1 MRRIS
6 IGPFN
11 RVEGDLEVTL
21 EVEGGRVA
29 RARVVS
35 PLYRG
40 FERMLE
46 GRDARDALALVPRIC
61 GICSI
66 SQSMAAAAAL
76 RAFSGARP
84 PANALLASA
93 LLHAAENVADHLT
106 HFHLFF
112 MPDFTRD
119 HYSDRWWF
127 GEVRDRFATMKGAA
141 VRPMLRARAEL
152 LHITGILAGKWP
164 HTLAIQPGGLTRAPE
179 RGDIQRLRLVLHAFR
194 RHAEERLF
202 GAPLEE
208 VAALDGMNALLAFAG
223 ERERPRGD
231 FGLFALL
238 AEDLDLYRLGRWN
251 GALMSAGAYEPRPG
265 THLFAAGVV
274 HPGEARRRP
283 LFPERMEED
292 ASHAWLASAEEG
304 ARHPFDGATVPDPDR
319 PGAYTWCKAPRLAG
333 QPVETGALARQ
344 AVDGHPLIRAA
355 LARAG
360 DMPSVAGRVLARLL
374 EIARLVPAMEDWVR
388 AMRPGEPFMQRPA
401 PAMPDGGRAC
411 GLVEAARG
419 TLGHWLRVERGRLRS
434 YQIIAPTT
442 WNFSPRDANG
452 VPGPLEQA
460 LEGTP
465 VEADDPASAVLVQ
478 HVVRSFDPCMVCT
491 VH

>member
-6 IGPFN
+6 LGPFN
-11 RVEGDLEVTL
+11 RVEGDLEVKL
-21 EVEGGRVA
+21 EVEDGRVA

-46 GRDARDALALVPRIC
+46 GRDPRDSLVLVPRIC
-61 GICSI
+61 GICSV

-76 RAFSGARP
+76 RALSGARP
-84 PANALLASA
+84 PANAWLAMA

-119 HYSDRWWF
+119 FYAGHSWF
-127 GEVRDRFATMKGAA
+127 EDIHARFATMKGAA

-152 LHITGILAGKWP
+152 LHITGVLAGKWP
-164 HTLAIQPGGLTRAPE
+164 HTLAVQPGGLTRVPGRDE
-179 RGDIQRLRLVLHAFR
+179 VQRLRLILHGFR
-194 RHAEERLF
+194 RFAEEQLF
-202 GAPLEE
+202 AAPLEE
-208 VAALDGMNALLAFAG
+208 VAALDGMDALMAFAG
-223 ERERPRGD
+223 SRKEPRGD
-231 FGLFALL
+231 FGRFAWL
-238 AEDLDLYRLGRWN
+238 AEDLDLYALGRWN
-251 GALMSAGAYEPRPG
+251 GALMSGGAYEPEPG
-265 THLFAAGVV
+265 VHLFAPGVLRAG
-274 HPGEARRRP
+274 EDERRP

-292 ASHAWLASAEEG
+292 TSHAWLAAG
-304 ARHPFDGATVPDPDR
+304 DGPRHPFEGATVPDPGR
-319 PGAYTWCKAPRLAG
+319 EQAYTWCKAPRLAG
-333 QPVETGALARQ
+333 RPVETGALARQ
-344 AVDGHPLIRAA
+344 AVDGHPLIRSV
-355 LARAG
+355 LARADG
-360 DMPSVAGRVLARLL
+360 MPSVAGRVIARLL
-374 EIARLVPAMEDWVR
+374 EIARLVPAMEAWAR
-388 AMRPGEPFMQRPA
+388 ALRPEEPFMQRPA
-401 PAMPDGGRAC
+401 PEMPASGRAFA
-411 GLVEAARG
+411 LVEAARG

-442 WNFSPRDANG
+442 WNFSPRDAVG

-460 LEGTP
+460 LEGVP
-465 VEADDPASAVLVQ
+465 ADADDPARNVLVQ